1 MTWIL
6 YVLFMSDTREMQF
19 VIEKRFFLTEQKCM
33 RYYQNNSR
41 YLDKKTLEI
50 IQKEF
55 DKFEIIH
62 VGCMLQYDAEWNEDN
77 KNAEWYR
84 QQAIHY
90 KQLMDRG
97 EFYEPN
103 F

>member
-1 MTWIL
+1 MIIVNMNGKQEL
-6 YVLFMSDTREMQF
+6 K
-19 VIEKRFFLTEQKCM
+19 KRFFLTEQECM

-62 VGCMLQYDAEWNEDN
+62 VGCMKTTALMD
-77 KNAEWYR
+77 
-84 QQAIHY
+84 I
-90 KQLMDRG
+90 KQLTTR
-97 EFYEPN
+97 
-103 F
+103 

>member
-6 YVLFMSDTREMQF
+6 YVLFMSDIREMQF

-62 VGCMLQYDAEWNEDN
+62 VGCMKTTA
-77 KNAEWYR
+77 
-84 QQAIHY
+84 
-90 KQLMDRG
+90 LMDIK
-97 EFYEPN
+97 
-103 F
+103 

>member
-1 MTWIL
+1 MDDRL
-6 YVLFMSDTREMQF
+6 VDCQ
-19 VIEKRFFLTEQKCM
+19 EQ
-33 RYYQNNSR
+33 Y
-41 YLDKKTLEI
+41 KKFR
-50 IQKEF
+50 K
-55 DKFEIIH
+55 
-62 VGCMLQYDAEWNEDN
+62 LQYDAEWNEDN

-103 F
+103 FKLTTK

>member
-1 MTWIL
+1 
-6 YVLFMSDTREMQF
+6 
-19 VIEKRFFLTEQKCM
+19 M

-62 VGCMLQYDAEWNEDN
+62 VGCMKTTA
-77 KNAEWYR
+77 
-84 QQAIHY
+84 H
-90 KQLMDRG
+90 M
-97 EFYEPN
+97 EFK
-103 F
+103 